1 MTTGEQISEVSE
13 AEMCEIEEWLDRVP
27 QGYERSTSIL
37 RLVADYRQI
46 KHRNATLQADQSR
59 SSNRIHVLEDRVTM
73 LVSVLKRCQK
83 SFDPKREPAM
93 LVDQV
98 IKASNGWQPAEHCSD
113 NNRCKIDHAGT
124 CACECKPCITGRIQ
138 DALGKP

>member
-1 MTTGEQISEVSE
+1 MISEISE
-13 AEMCEIEEWLDRVP
+13 AELCEIEEWLDRVP
-27 QGYERSTSIL
+27 QGYERSTSLLRIVAGYRDIRHCNAIL
-37 RLVADYRQI
+37 ESE
-46 KHRNATLQADQSR
+46 QSR

-98 IKASNGWQPAEHCSD
+98 IKASNGWQPAEHCSS
-113 NNRCKIDHAGT
+113 NRCRIDRDGV
-124 CACECKPCITGRIQ
+124 CECECKPCITGRIQ